1 MNLTEA
7 FKALDNL
14 EEDVFSVN
22 DEGIEKLQNFIKND
36 DSVDELS
43 VYDLELEDERED
55 TEDCH
60 VGDTVLDCC
69 VCHSKLFKPVSEV
82 IIDNETQV
90 ANKGEEC
97 PYCYSVDG
105 FKVVGEVTPFED
117 TEDIEV
123 EVKDTGDE
131 LEEAVGGLKCENKR
145 RVFKVSEAL
154 DGSNMI
160 TMEDLV
166 SEGIDLSDL
175 KKQLYAKLD
184 EIIEQQNSREFVPN
198 KYRSDSDM
206 LETSIPLS
214 QSLIQKIEDLR
225 TQVYNN
231 SNERYWQIWLYD
243 WKNEVKEYIN
253 KYSQYKI
260 TDVQLKL
267 LNEKR
272 SARLSDPYNALLIR
286 LFFQDYQKTTDIDI
300 KPKKNNN
307 SVLQTTV
314 DDLRNPYD
322 NKRHVTFVAYN
333 LDEDGD
339 EIDEV
344 GYGSSL
350 KVAVKK
356 ALDYTNKTGEP
367 THVVRVFDSEE
378 DAEDA
383 GAADDT
389 LVVWNS
395 EDGLEYDEFN
405 ESFKQSGKWDK
416 GKKTITI
423 KESDNQVDSY
433 NFLITKKRYYY
444 GSLQEVEELDD
455 YFNVSGYMSLSDFV
469 KKHGWVNNRDN
480 VYIPTGVELFT
491 KPNLSDTYYEVY
503 EINVDSDRT
512 LLPIVKH
519 EQDSFTKCTS
529 FFICKIYTL
538 DQYKKQLKNGYREE
552 DLKEL
557 EEQGAKYV
565 VSINNHDELFFLTVF
580 FTNLEDA
587 KKYMRSKDYDKAQQW
602 TLLESTT
609 SNLGLVTKK
618 GSIANLLAEHIDELQ
633 GINDVN
639 ELKNRVFEI
648 VDNSDIA
655 NTYTAKQFKHRVSTQ
670 RTRYGVLGTIG
681 AYMYGKSIRGT
692 HESIN
697 RKSHKLGK
705 YVVESDNKEETIG
718 DKLKKYQMWVDY
730 DMEHYGKV
738 SETTQ
743 DIIDKEGLQ
752 LIKDEYGDYEVSVGH
767 YKSESFRK
775 SKKGKYVKE
784 DIDEIEI
791 SSDDMEIKVKPK
803 DEECEECEE
812 ETVSPV
818 SEETIDEIEIN
829 NVDKDMVDEVTE
841 ECLKENFNNVK
852 FFRSNNITKRNN
864 KLIVEGVIGFKSGKK
879 KNTKFMFESYK
890 TNRDK
895 VVFLGENKDVTKN
908 KSLSLVGKVVRNK
921 FISESMKLK

>member
-22 DEGIEKLQNFIKND
+22 DEGIEKLQNFVKND

-60 VGDTVLDCC
+60 VGDAVLDCC

-82 IIDNETQV
+82 IIDDETQV

-123 EVKDTGDE
+123 EVEDKDVV
-131 LEEAVGGLKCENKR
+131 EEDIDQVD
-145 RVFKVSEAL
+145 VST
-154 DGSNMI
+154 D
-160 TMEDLV
+160 DV
-166 SEGIDLSDL
+166 D
-175 KKQLYAKLD
+175 
-184 EIIEQQNSREFVPN
+184 IE
-198 KYRSDSDM
+198 
-206 LETSIPLS
+206 
-214 QSLIQKIEDLR
+214 IEDKDDE
-225 TQVYNN
+225 
-231 SNERYWQIWLYD
+231 SE
-243 WKNEVKEYIN
+243 E
-253 KYSQYKI
+253 
-260 TDVQLKL
+260 
-267 LNEKR
+267 
-272 SARLSDPYNALLIR
+272 
-286 LFFQDYQKTTDIDI
+286 
-300 KPKKNNN
+300 
-307 SVLQTTV
+307 TV
-314 DDLRNPYD
+314 
-322 NKRHVTFVAYN
+322 
-333 LDEDGD
+333 E
-339 EIDEV
+339 DEV
-344 GYGSSL
+344 
-350 KVAVKK
+350 
-356 ALDYTNKTGEP
+356 
-367 THVVRVFDSEE
+367 VVEE
-378 DAEDA
+378 
-383 GAADDT
+383 
-389 LVVWNS
+389 S
-395 EDGLEYDEFN
+395 
-405 ESFKQSGKWDK
+405 KQRGKWNK
-416 GKKTITI
+416 GQKTITI
-423 KESDNQVDSY
+423 KE
-433 NFLITKKRYYY
+433 T
-444 GSLQEVEELDD
+444 
-455 YFNVSGYMSLSDFV
+455 
-469 KKHGWVNNRDN
+469 
-480 VYIPTGVELFT
+480 T
-491 KPNLSDTYYEVY
+491 
-503 EINVDSDRT
+503 
-512 LLPIVKH
+512 
-519 EQDSFTKCTS
+519 
-529 FFICKIYTL
+529 
-538 DQYKKQLKNGYREE
+538 
-552 DLKEL
+552 
-557 EEQGAKYV
+557 
-565 VSINNHDELFFLTVF
+565 
-580 FTNLEDA
+580 
-587 KKYMRSKDYDKAQQW
+587 RS
-602 TLLESTT
+602 
-609 SNLGLVTKK
+609 NPRLVTKK
-618 GSIANLLAEHIDELQ
+618 GSIANLLAEHMNELQ

-655 NTYTAKQFKHRVSTQ
+655 STYTAKEFKYRVSTQ

-697 RKSHKLGK
+697 RKSRKKEAANESCKRKSIKESSDITLEAKYEMYPDGRITSTRVTGTDEFDAFANLLDEVGSYVTSDDVLDMQDEGATIEDVVEQIQSMNGDGSDFIFSIKNITTGKKYFDLNESCTGISTRDKRESINRKSRKLGK
-705 YVVESDNKEETIG
+705 YVVESDNKDETIG

-743 DIIDKEGLQ
+743 EIIDKEGLQ
-752 LIKDEYGDYEVSVGH
+752 LIKDQYGDYEVSVGH
-767 YKSESFRK
+767 YKAESFCK

-908 KSLSLVGKVVRNK
+908 KSLSLVGKVVRGK
-921 FISESMKLK
+921 LISESMKLK

>member
-22 DEGIEKLQNFIKND
+22 DEGIEKLQNFVKND

-60 VGDTVLDCC
+60 VGDAVLDCC

-82 IIDNETQV
+82 IIDDETQV

-105 FKVVGEVTPFED
+105 FKVVGEVTPIED
-117 TEDIEV
+117 TNEDNIEV
-123 EVKDTGDE
+123 EVEDKDDE
-131 LEEAVGGLKCENKR
+131 LGEAV
-145 RVFKVSEAL
+145 
-154 DGSNMI
+154 
-160 TMEDLV
+160 
-166 SEGIDLSDL
+166 
-175 KKQLYAKLD
+175 
-184 EIIEQQNSREFVPN
+184 
-198 KYRSDSDM
+198 
-206 LETSIPLS
+206 
-214 QSLIQKIEDLR
+214 
-225 TQVYNN
+225 
-231 SNERYWQIWLYD
+231 NE
-243 WKNEVKEYIN
+243 
-253 KYSQYKI
+253 
-260 TDVQLKL
+260 
-267 LNEKR
+267 
-272 SARLSDPYNALLIR
+272 
-286 LFFQDYQKTTDIDI
+286 
-300 KPKKNNN
+300 
-307 SVLQTTV
+307 
-314 DDLRNPYD
+314 
-322 NKRHVTFVAYN
+322 
-333 LDEDGD
+333 
-339 EIDEV
+339 
-344 GYGSSL
+344 SL
-350 KVAVKK
+350 KQ
-356 ALDYTNKTGEP
+356 
-367 THVVRVFDSEE
+367 R
-378 DAEDA
+378 
-383 GAADDT
+383 
-389 LVVWNS
+389 
-395 EDGLEYDEFN
+395 
-405 ESFKQSGKWDK
+405 GKWNK

-444 GSLQEVEELDD
+444 GFLSEVEEVNE

-469 KKHGWVNNRDN
+469 KKHGWINNRNN
-480 VYIPTGVELFT
+480 VYIPTDVELVP
-491 KPNLSDTYYEVY
+491 KPDLADTYYVVY

-512 LLPIVKH
+512 LLPIARY
-519 EQDSFTKCTS
+519 EQSSFDKYTN
-529 FFICKIYTL
+529 FFICKIYTF

-552 DLKEL
+552 DLRKL

-565 VSINNHDELFFLTVF
+565 VSINSHDTPLFLTVF

-587 KKYMRSKDYDKAQQW
+587 KKYMRSKNYDNTQQW
-602 TLLESTT
+602 TLLESTR
-609 SNLGLVTKK
+609 SNPGLVTKK
-618 GSIANLLAEHIDELQ
+618 GSIANLLADHMYELQ
-633 GINDVN
+633 NIYDVN
-639 ELKNRVFEI
+639 GLKNKVIEL

-655 NTYTAKQFKHRVSTQ
+655 DTKGAKDFKYRVLSQ
-670 RTRYGVLGTIG
+670 RTATGVLNTIG
-681 AYMYGKSIRGT
+681 AYMSGISTRDKK
-692 HESIN
+692 ESIN
-697 RKSHKLGK
+697 RKSYKLGK
-705 YVVESDNKEETIG
+705 YVVESDNKNETIG

-752 LIKDEYGDYEVSVGH
+752 LIKDQYGDYEVSVGH
-767 YKSESFRK
+767 YKAESFKHRK
-775 SKKGKYVKE
+775 RAKYVKE

-841 ECLKENFNNVK
+841 ECLKESFNNVK
-852 FFRSNNITKRNN
+852 FFRSNNIIKRNN